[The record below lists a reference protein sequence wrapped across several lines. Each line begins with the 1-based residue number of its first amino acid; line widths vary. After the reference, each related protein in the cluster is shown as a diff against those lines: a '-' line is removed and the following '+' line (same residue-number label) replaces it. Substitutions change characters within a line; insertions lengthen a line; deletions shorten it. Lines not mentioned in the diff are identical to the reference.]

1 MFARVWTGH
10 WFWTLLFRGCFLG
23 WSRRGRQR
31 AFPLAGLTDQE
42 NLGHDL
48 LYGRNDSGMNTGS
61 PDGAPKN
68 AGCVACHN
76 NKGPGSPGDEPDQLY
91 TDHAYHHLGLP
102 PNYQIENFDPN
113 NGDSGLSE
121 HAIGADFPDMGDFV
135 GHYKTPTL
143 SNVDK
148 RKNKT
153 FIKAYMHNGYFKN
166 LEDVVHF
173 YNTSVALRDDVSC
186 PPGTT
191 AAQAIKKNCWPAPEF
206 DTGNQAGNFG
216 LIGNLGLTE
225 EEEAALV
232 AYLKTFSDEKTVK
245 PPKPF
250 KKEKSAKDKSKK

>member
-1 MFARVWTGH
+1 VFARVWTGH

-48 LYGRNDSGMNTGS
+48 FYGRNDSGMNTGG

-113 NGDSGLSE
+113 NGDSGLSD

-143 SNVDK
+143 RNVDK
-148 RKNKT
+148 RKNKK

-173 YNTSVALRDDVSC
+173 YNTSVALRDDVRSRSRC
-186 PPGTT
+186 QRTPVRDWTWPGAIWSRRPASSGSSAPQVSRTIKFKVKRPCARTT
-191 AAQAIKKNCWPAPEF
+191 SVALSKAAQAKAP
-206 DTGNQAGNFG
+206 TLPTSTSGNVG
-216 LIGNLGLTE
+216 
-225 EEEAALV
+225 
-232 AYLKTFSDEKTVK
+232 
-245 PPKPF
+245 
-250 KKEKSAKDKSKK
+250 